1 MRLCKGV
8 IHIFQALF
16 KEASNE
22 EENQIV
28 NVFQSLKN
36 TMKVLFSLSKEKKFD
51 RMFVEENL
59 INDLVT
65 ILTKY
70 FIEGEDQIKKL
81 TSKKIV

>member
-1 MRLCKGV
+1 
-8 IHIFQALF
+8 
-16 KEASNE
+16 
-22 EENQIV
+22 
-28 NVFQSLKN
+28 
-36 TMKVLFSLSKEKKFD
+36 MKVLFSLSKEKKFD